1 MSDDDL
7 YGPDKYTYVIG
18 VANEEKRKLV
28 KQKLS
33 EFENH
38 FHVQDFL
45 SWIHWTTKDETG
57 DQFLNNLKA
66 NNLITEWGED
76 RPMKIGS
83 W

>member
-1 MSDDDL
+1 MSDDEL

-18 VANEEKRKLV
+18 VENEEKRKLV
-28 KQKLS
+28 KEKLS
-33 EFENH
+33 EFAHH
-38 FHVQDFL
+38 FYVEDFL

-57 DQFLNNLKA
+57 DQFLNNLKS